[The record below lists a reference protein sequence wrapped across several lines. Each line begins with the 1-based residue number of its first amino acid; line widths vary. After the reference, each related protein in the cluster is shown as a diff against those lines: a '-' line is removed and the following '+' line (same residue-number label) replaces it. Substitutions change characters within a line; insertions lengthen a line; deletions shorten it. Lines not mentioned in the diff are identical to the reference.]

1 VIEICYSIWLTYAV
15 IQFHTGPE
23 KPATAV
29 FLCCHQY
36 CWVRTGHCRFLFI
49 SVYILDQHAYDRW
62 IDHADRIY
70 RLEKGPWAATG
81 TAYGPYMAREFPE
94 VEKMARVSPGSRN
107 TLLQY
112 GETSFPGNK
121 IMYADST
128 IFDIISFSFIEGNP
142 HTALNDPHSI
152 VLTESLAE
160 AIFGTRQDVL
170 GRVLRFADMMP
181 LRVTGLIRDIHHF
194 HMPANGIVPFH
205 LLVDIFPGDENF
217 LYEWGSWNYATFVM
231 LAPGTNIP
239 QLEEKMN
246 EAFYEETLAVF
257 GSATEKDFFLRPLKD
272 IYFANDIKHEM
283 PVMHGSRQ
291 TVRLFLAIALFIL
304 LIAIVNFVNL
314 STARSSLRSR
324 EVGIRRLLGSRRS
337 SLVLQFLT
345 ESVVITAL
353 AVMLALVVLEIGL
366 PWFNRFANT
375 SFHISDM
382 KFFAII
388 GLMASSSLI
397 VGVFSG
403 IYPSLYLTSF
413 VPVDVLKG
421 DATHGKKGAFF
432 RKTLIIFQFV
442 ISISLI
448 IATLVIQGQLKY
460 MQEKDS
466 GLGLKNTLVIH
477 LNQHIFPRWDAF
489 KQGLSEHPG
498 IKEAALSAQ
507 LPGSITW
514 QESADVNDLDDQQYT
529 LMPVSTDYPKMV
541 GMQVL
546 AGRLFTKEYAS
557 EVGRAVIMNEQAVQ
571 YFGYD
576 GPYEQIVG
584 QAFGNQFRIVG
595 IVRDFHYNSM
605 HNPIGPLVI
614 LWEERRLNFALIKI
628 DSQYATS
635 AIKHIEDLWYEFSPS
650 IPFEYSYLDSIYLS
664 NYDQDEQLGQLFMIF
679 SAFAILIAC
688 LGLFGL
694 ASFMAERRM
703 REMAIRK
710 VMGAGMNT
718 LVMLLLKDY
727 VKMIFLSFLLAAP
740 ISWYMLHEYLNSF
753 PYRISMTV
761 LPFLIALIAA
771 LLITVITVSYHAIRV
786 SHVNPGL
793 VLKYE

>member
-1 VIEICYSIWLTYAV
+1 MLLYNLILALRNLQRQYFYAA
-15 IQFHTGPE
+15 INIAGFALGI
-23 KPATAV
+23 AV
-29 FLCCHQY
+29 F
-36 CWVRTGHCRFLFI
+36 FFI
-49 SVYILDQHAYDRW
+49 SVYILDQYAYDRW
-62 IDHADRIY
+62 VEHSDRIY

-81 TAYGPYMAREFPE
+81 SAYGPFMAREFPE

-112 GETSFPGNK
+112 GENSFPGNK
-121 IMYADST
+121 IIYADST

-142 HTALNDPHSI
+142 DNALKDPHSI

-160 AIFGTRQDVL
+160 AIFGTKQDVI
-170 GRVLRFADMMP
+170 GRVLRFSDMIP
-181 LRVTGLIRDIHHF
+181 VKVTGLIRDIHHF

-205 LLVDIFPGDENF
+205 LLADMFSGDEIF
-217 LYEWGSWNYATFVM
+217 LNRWDSWNYATFVM
-231 LAPGTNIP
+231 LAQGTNIP

-246 EAFYEETLAVF
+246 DAFYEETLAVF
-257 GSATEKDFFLRPLKD
+257 GAPTEKDFFLRPLKD

-283 PVMHGSRQ
+283 PVLHGSMQ

-304 LIAIVNFVNL
+304 AIAIVNFVNL

-337 SLVLQFLT
+337 SLIVQFLT

-353 AVMLALVVLEIGL
+353 AVMMALVVLEIGL
-366 PWFNRFANT
+366 PWFNQFANT

-382 KFFAII
+382 KFYTII
-388 GLMASSSLI
+388 GLMAASSLI

-403 IYPSLYLTSF
+403 IYPALYLTSF

-421 DATHGKKGAFF
+421 DATRGKRGAFF

-448 IATLVIQGQLKY
+448 IATLIIQDQLKY

-466 GLGLKNTLVIH
+466 GLGMENTIIIH

-489 KQGLSEHPG
+489 RQGLTEHPG
-498 IKEAALSAQ
+498 IKDAALSAQ

-514 QESADVNDLDDQQYT
+514 QESADVNDLDSQQYT
-529 LMPVSTDYPKMV
+529 LMPVSTDYPTMM

-546 AGRLFTKEYAS
+546 AGRLFSKEYPS
-557 EVGRAVIMNEQAVQ
+557 EMGSAVIMNEQAVN
-571 YFGYD
+571 YFGYE

-595 IVRDFHYNSM
+595 IVQDFHYNSL

-614 LWEERRLNFALIKI
+614 LWEERRLNFAYIKL
-628 DSQYATS
+628 DGQNTMS
-635 AIKHIEDLWYEFSPS
+635 AIRHIENLWYEFSPS

-664 NYDQDEQLGQLFMIF
+664 KYDQDKQLGQLFMIF

-710 VMGAGMNT
+710 VMGAGMNK

-727 VKMIFLSFLLAAP
+727 VKLIMLSFVLAAP
-740 ISWYMLHEYLNSF
+740 ISWYLLHEYLNSF
-753 PYRISMTV
+753 PYRISMTA

-771 LLITVITVSYHAIRV
+771 MLITVITVSYHAIRV